1 MSTRVF
7 LACLAVLAG
16 CGTTAKEAYLPDGTR
31 GYHVSCDGV
40 WGASGDCYAK
50 AGDICGAKGYSLV
63 SSGGMSSTRDFFIK
77 CRD

>member
-1 MSTRVF
+1 MSMRY
-7 LACLAVLAG
+7 LAACLVILAG
-16 CGTTAKEAYLPDGTR
+16 CGTTANQAYLPDGTR

-50 AGDICGAKGYSLV
+50 AGDVCGAKGYVLV
-63 SSGGMSSTRDFFIK
+63 NAGGMAGTRDFFFK